1 MSHPGALTRPRAHA
15 EPWHSRSAS
24 YLMGSM
30 KYRAGWLLAVF
41 ALAAPAC
48 NLIFGVGDPRLKEG
62 TGGSGGAG
70 GGGASGGTGGSGAGG
85 IVPVDPCADVDCVNE
100 NECTVRTCN
109 AVGECAPEFLSGI
122 ATEQVP
128 GDCKVV
134 TCENGLLT
142 VSPDPTDPQPSV
154 PGLCFEFVCNAD
166 GQNVSQNLAEGTACG
181 SSNGTCNAD
190 GLCSACATD
199 RECGSNTICMTF
211 TCEPEGCVAT
221 PSSPMTVIPAGQ
233 QTPGDCLSLVCSGLP
248 GGILPVTVEF
258 KADVPQDFN
267 ECTDDVCVDGVPTH
281 DFVLAGKPCGA
292 DFCDGAGH
300 CVECASNTNCVGD
313 PQGSFCNADSACGC
327 ETASHCQSNP
337 VGLRCLGSGICG
349 CSSNADC
356 PASLPSCNTGGGY
369 CQPAPRPEMTATA
382 TASAAAFSPPSGAQ
396 SLKRVKPGNR

>member
-1 MSHPGALTRPRAHA
+1 M
-15 EPWHSRSAS
+15 
-24 YLMGSM
+24 
-30 KYRAGWLLAVF
+30 
-41 ALAAPAC
+41 
-48 NLIFGVGDPRLKEG
+48 
-62 TGGSGGAG
+62 
-70 GGGASGGTGGSGAGG
+70 
-85 IVPVDPCADVDCVNE
+85 
-100 NECTVRTCN
+100 
-109 AVGECAPEFLSGI
+109 
-122 ATEQVP
+122 
-128 GDCKVV
+128 
-134 TCENGLLT
+134 
-142 VSPDPTDPQPSV
+142 
-154 PGLCFEFVCNAD
+154 
-166 GQNVSQNLAEGTACG
+166 
-181 SSNGTCNAD
+181 
-190 GLCSACATD
+190 
-199 RECGSNTICMTF
+199 
-211 TCEPEGCVAT
+211 
-221 PSSPMTVIPAGQ
+221 
-233 QTPGDCLSLVCSGLP
+233 SLVCSGLP

>member
-1 MSHPGALTRPRAHA
+1 MSRAAARRGRELTRSPR
-15 EPWHSRSAS
+15 HSRSAS

-62 TGGSGGAG
+62 AGGSGGAG

-85 IVPVDPCADVDCVNE
+85 IVPVDPCADIDCVNE

-134 TCENGLLT
+134 TCEIGLLT

-154 PGLCFEFVCNAD
+154 PGLCFEFVCSAD
-166 GQNVSQNLAEGTACG
+166 GQNISQNLPEGTACG

-199 RECGSNTICMTF
+199 SECGSNTICMTF
-211 TCEPEGCVAT
+211 TCDNGACMAT
-221 PSSPMTVIPAGQ
+221 PSSPMTVIPADQ
-233 QTPGDCLSLVCSGLP
+233 QTPGDC
-248 GGILPVTVEF
+248 
-258 KADVPQDFN
+258 
-267 ECTDDVCVDGVPTH
+267 CV
-281 DFVLAGKPCGA
+281 
-292 DFCDGAGH
+292 
-300 CVECASNTNCVGD
+300 
-313 PQGSFCNADSACGC
+313 
-327 ETASHCQSNP
+327 
-337 VGLRCLGSGICG
+337 
-349 CSSNADC
+349 
-356 PASLPSCNTGGGY
+356 
-369 CQPAPRPEMTATA
+369 
-382 TASAAAFSPPSGAQ
+382 
-396 SLKRVKPGNR
+396 